1 MKKRREKGE
10 TKRETLIENFLNP
23 KTIAVIGA
31 SEKQNKVGT
40 VLMQKLES
48 FKGTVIPIN
57 PSSSTIFSKVS
68 YKTVLNYKEKIDLAI
83 IAIPAEAVPKVL
95 KQCGKKKIK
104 EIIII
109 SAGFNEIGNAK
120 LQKSVDRIK
129 EKYKMNI
136 LGPNCFGIVNP
147 KLSLDTT
154 FANTTPKKGNIAFI
168 SQSGALWSYIAD
180 LNLGFSGFVSLGN
193 MSDLGF
199 NEFLEYYIKDKSTK
213 KIILYI
219 EKLKEGSRFIELC
232 KSTKKEII
240 VIKAGKTEQGNKAAI
255 SHTASL
261 ATDYEIYSK
270 AFLQAGVRQV
280 NTLAEALNLER
291 PNIIQELKGKNLF
304 IITNAGGA
312 GTILTDQLVSQG
324 FKVEGPRDILGTA
337 TASDYKT
344 TLNKIEQDYHN
355 IIIILTPQRM
365 SEPTK
370 TAQEIVRSH
379 WKDRI
384 IAVFL
389 GDKSIQEAKRILE
402 TNGVKVFTNL

>member
-1 MKKRREKGE
+1 MKKREDKEKSI
-10 TKRETLIENFLNP
+10 IENFLNP
-23 KTIAVIGA
+23 KTIAVIGS
-31 SEKQNKVGT
+31 SEKPNKVGT
-40 VLMQKLES
+40 ILMQKLES
-48 FKGTVIPIN
+48 FNGKIIPIN
-57 PSSSTIFSKVS
+57 PSFSQIFSKTS
-68 YKTVLNYKEKIDLAI
+68 YKTVLDYKEKIDMAI

-104 EIIII
+104 NIIII
-109 SAGFNEIGNAK
+109 SAGFQEIGNIK
-120 LQKSVDRIK
+120 LEKKLERLK
-129 EKYKMNI
+129 EKYKMHI
-136 LGPNCFGIVNP
+136 LGPNCFGVVNP

-180 LNLGFSGFVSLGN
+180 LNIGFSGFVSLGN

-213 KIILYI
+213 KIVLYI
-219 EKLKEGSRFIELC
+219 EKLKEGNKFIELC

-270 AFLQAGVRQV
+270 AFIQAGIKQV

-291 PNIIQELKGKNLF
+291 PKIISEFKGKNLF
-304 IITNAGGA
+304 VITNAGGA
-312 GTILTDQLVSQG
+312 GTILTDQLVGQG

-337 TASDYKT
+337 TASDYKII
-344 TLNKIEQDYHN
+344 LSKIEQEYNN
-355 IIIILTPQRM
+355 IIIILTPQKM

-402 TNGVKVFTNL
+402 TNGIKVFTNL

>member
-1 MKKRREKGE
+1 MKKGDEKKE
-10 TKRETLIENFLNP
+10 ILIENFLNP
-23 KTIAVIGA
+23 NTIALIGA
-31 SEKQNKVGT
+31 SEKPNKVGT
-40 VLMQKLES
+40 VLMQKLEK
-48 FKGTVIPIN
+48 FKGKVIPIN
-57 PSSSTIFSKVS
+57 PSSSTIFSKTS
-68 YKTVLNYKEKIDLAI
+68 YKTVLEYKEKIDLAI

-95 KQCGKKKIK
+95 MQCGKKKIK

-109 SAGFNEIGNAK
+109 SAGFQEVGNTK
-120 LQKSVDRIK
+120 LQKQLEKIK
-129 EKYKMNI
+129 QKYKLNI
-136 LGPNCFGIVNP
+136 LGPNCFGIFNP
-147 KLSLDTT
+147 KLDLDTT

-180 LNLGFSGFVSLGN
+180 LNMGFSGFVSLGN

-219 EKLKEGSRFIELC
+219 EKLKEGNKFIELC

-240 VIKAGKTEQGNKAAI
+240 VIKAGKTFQGNKAAI

-280 NTLAEALNLER
+280 NTLAEALNLETQ
-291 PNIIQELKGKNLF
+291 NIDEYLTGKNVL

-312 GTILTDQLVSQG
+312 GTILTDKLVEKG
-324 FKVEGPRDILGTA
+324 FKVEGPKDILGTA
-337 TASDYKT
+337 TAIDYRKA
-344 TLNKIEQDYHN
+344 LSKIEQDYHN
-355 IIIILTPQRM
+355 IIVILTPQRM

-379 WKDRI
+379 WKDRS
-384 IAVFL
+384 IAIFL
-389 GDKSIQEAKRILE
+389 GNKSIQEAKRILE
-402 TNGVKVFTNL
+402 TNGVKVFINL

>member
-1 MKKRREKGE
+1 MRE
-10 TKRETLIENFLNP
+10 ETLIKNFLNP
-23 KTIAVIGA
+23 KSIAVIGA
-31 SEKQNKVGT
+31 SEKPNKVGT
-40 VLMQKLES
+40 VLMQKLET
-48 FKGTVIPIN
+48 FKGTIIPIN
-57 PSSSTIFSKVS
+57 TSSSTIFSKTS
-68 YKTVLNYKEKIDLAI
+68 YKKISDYKEKIDLAI
-83 IAIPAEAVPKVL
+83 IAIPAKAVPKILV
-95 KQCGKKKIK
+95 QCGKKRIK
-104 EIIII
+104 NVIII
-109 SAGFNEIGNAK
+109 SAGFSEIGNLR
-120 LQKSVDRIK
+120 LQKSIDKIK

-154 FANTTPKKGNIAFI
+154 FANTTPKRGNIAFI

-219 EKLKEGSRFIELC
+219 ERLKEGNKFIELC

-240 VIKAGKTEQGNKAAI
+240 VIKAGKTKEGNKAAI

-261 ATDYEIYSK
+261 ATDYEIYFK
-270 AFLQAGVRQV
+270 AFLQAGVKQV
-280 NTLAEALNLER
+280 NTLAEALNLEKQI
-291 PNIIQELKGKNLF
+291 PEKYLAGKNIL

-312 GTILTDQLVSQG
+312 GTILTDSLVEKG
-324 FKVEGPRDILGTA
+324 FRVEGPKDILGTA
-337 TASDYKT
+337 NANDYRNA
-344 TLNKIEQDYHN
+344 LNKIEQDYHN
-355 IIIILTPQRM
+355 IVLILTPQKM

-379 WKDRI
+379 WKDKI

-389 GDKSIQEAKRILE
+389 GKDSMKEAKRILE
-402 TNGVKVFTNL
+402 TNKIPCLTLAC

>member
-1 MKKRREKGE
+1 MKKGEKKKE
-10 TKRETLIENFLNP
+10 ILIENFLNP
-23 KTIAVIGA
+23 KTIALIGA
-31 SEKQNKVGT
+31 SEKPNKVGT
-40 VLMQKLES
+40 ILMQKLES
-48 FKGTVIPIN
+48 FQGVVVPIN
-57 PSSSTIFSKVS
+57 PTSSTIFSKIS

-95 KQCGKKKIK
+95 KQCGKKRIR

-109 SAGFNEIGNAK
+109 SAGFQEVGNIK
-120 LQKSVDRIK
+120 LQNKINKLK

-147 KLSLDTT
+147 KISLDTT

-193 MSDLGF
+193 MADLGF

-219 EKLKEGSRFIELC
+219 EKLKEGNKFIELC

-240 VIKAGKTEQGNKAAI
+240 VIKAGKTEQGKKAAI

-270 AFLQAGVRQV
+270 AFLQAGVKQV
-280 NTLAEALNLER
+280 DTLAEALNLEN
-291 PNIIQELKGKNLF
+291 PNIISELKGKNIF

-312 GTILTDQLVSQG
+312 GTILTDKLIEKE
-324 FKVEGPRDILGTA
+324 FKVEGPKDILGTA
-337 TASDYKT
+337 SAKDYKNA
-344 TLNKIEQDYHN
+344 LNKIEQDYSN
-355 IIIILTPQRM
+355 IILILTPQRM
-365 SEPTK
+365 SEPTR

-379 WKDRI
+379 WKDKI
-384 IAVFL
+384 IAIFL

>member
-1 MKKRREKGE
+1 MKKRKDKEKSI
-10 TKRETLIENFLNP
+10 IENFLNP

-31 SEKQNKVGT
+31 SEKPNKVGT
-40 VLMQKLES
+40 ILMQKLKT
-48 FKGTVIPIN
+48 FKGKVIPIN
-57 PSSSTIFSKVS
+57 PFSPTIFSKIS
-68 YKTVLNYKEKIDLAI
+68 YKTVLDYKEQIDLAL

-104 EIIII
+104 NIIII
-109 SAGFNEIGNAK
+109 AAGFQEIGNIK
-120 LQKSVDRIK
+120 LEKKLEKLK
-129 EKYKMNI
+129 EKYKMHI

-168 SQSGALWSYIAD
+168 SQSGALWSYLAD
-180 LNLGFSGFVSLGN
+180 LSIGFSGFVSLGN
-193 MSDLGF
+193 MLDLGF

-219 EKLKEGSRFIELC
+219 EKLKQGDKFIELC
-232 KSTKKEII
+232 KSTKKGII

-270 AFLQAGVRQV
+270 AFLQAGVKQV
-280 NTLAEALNLER
+280 NSLAEALNLEKQ
-291 PNIIQELKGKNLF
+291 NIEEALQGKNIL

-312 GTILTDQLVSQG
+312 GTLLTDRLIEKG
-324 FKVEGPRDILGTA
+324 FNVEAPKDILGTA
-337 TASDYKT
+337 TAKDYKNE
-344 TLNKIEQDYHN
+344 LNKIEQDYSN
-355 IIIILTPQRM
+355 IIILLTPQRM

-379 WKDRI
+379 LKNKI

-389 GDKSIQEAKRILE
+389 GSQSISEAKRILE
-402 TNGVKVFTNL
+402 TNQVKVFTNL

>member
-1 MKKRREKGE
+1 MKKGEKKKE
-10 TKRETLIENFLNP
+10 ILIENFLNP
-23 KTIAVIGA
+23 KTIALIGA
-31 SEKQNKVGT
+31 SEKPNKVGT
-40 VLMQKLES
+40 ILMQKLES
-48 FKGTVIPIN
+48 FQGVVVPIN
-57 PSSSTIFSKVS
+57 PTSSTIFSKIS

-95 KQCGKKKIK
+95 KQCGKKRIR

-109 SAGFNEIGNAK
+109 SAGFQEVGNIK
-120 LQKSVDRIK
+120 LQNKINKLK

-147 KLSLDTT
+147 KISLDTT

-193 MSDLGF
+193 MADLGF

-219 EKLKEGSRFIELC
+219 EKLKEGNKFIELC

-240 VIKAGKTEQGNKAAI
+240 VIKVGKTEQGKKAAI

-270 AFLQAGVRQV
+270 AFLQAGVKQV
-280 NTLAEALNLER
+280 NTLAEALNLEK
-291 PNIIQELKGKNLF
+291 PNIISELKGKNIF

-312 GTILTDQLVSQG
+312 GTILTDKLIEKE
-324 FKVEGPRDILGTA
+324 FKVEGPKDILGTA
-337 TASDYKT
+337 SAKDYKNA
-344 TLNKIEQDYHN
+344 LNKIEQDYSN
-355 IIIILTPQRM
+355 IILILTPQRM
-365 SEPTK
+365 SEPTR

-379 WKDRI
+379 WKDKI
-384 IAVFL
+384 IAIFL